1 MQFMASSRQKGR
13 CPLRRAPFN
22 LLALA
27 LLQAVLA
34 PQFALAD
41 ASDKSQSA
49 QFVEIP
55 PALRTNFY
63 NPVPLHTG
71 NLVAGDISASDFEA
85 GPEWNADS
93 MVFEGRKG
101 DVVSFQLRSE
111 IPTLLVRIQYSGS
124 HTGKVLAEA
133 PARDAPVEFT
143 LPKDGRYY
151 LVVHATGPQRIGPY
165 LMAFGRGQSLPALV
179 DPRAPT
185 QANESKAPGGVPTT
199 EVLRVQANVGLETRT
214 PDAMASP
221 VAVASPSAVPVTSNG
236 DEVALRQAQAE
247 RADVARKLS
256 DLRRQR
262 ELAEQERELAERER
276 AQAEQD
282 SEVADRESE
291 RMEAA
296 AAWNAQDAADEQALQ
311 DSLARLDATV
321 AAAQASVQRG
331 TSSAAV
337 QGSAT
342 GGHLEVS
349 DTSDSRVVSEPS
361 VADRPVASSEEHLRG
376 FIGRTCA
383 EARANA
389 RNSFSSFT
397 VVHEFPKDSECLIQI
412 DMDTAQVHGGT
423 ASRQ

>member
-1 MQFMASSRQKGR
+1 M
-13 CPLRRAPFN
+13 RAAQRN

-27 LLQAVLA
+27 LFQAVVT
-34 PQFALAD
+34 PQSALAD
-41 ASDKSQSA
+41 DNDKSQSA

-55 PALRTNFY
+55 TALRTNFY
-63 NPVPLHTG
+63 NPIPLHTG
-71 NLVAGDISASDFEA
+71 NLVAGDISATDFEA

-151 LVVHATGPQRIGPY
+151 LVVHATGPRRIGSY

-179 DPRAPT
+179 DPRTPT
-185 QANESKAPGGVPTT
+185 QRSDPGLSASRNEESKAPGGTPTT
-199 EVLRVQANVGLETRT
+199 EARPAH
-214 PDAMASP
+214 AMVSQR
-221 VAVASPSAVPVTSNG
+221 AVPSPSAVSVTSKG
-236 DEVALRQAQAE
+236 DEVALRQAEAE
-247 RADVARKLS
+247 RAEVARRLS

-262 ELAEQERELAERER
+262 ELAEQERDLAEREM

-282 SEVADRESE
+282 AEVADRESQ

-321 AAAQASVQRG
+321 AAAQARVQ
-331 TSSAAV
+331 
-337 QGSAT
+337 QGSNPTAIH
-342 GGHLEVS
+342 GGTAEAHLEIS
-349 DTSDSRVVSEPS
+349 DTSDNRVASEPP
-361 VADRPVASSEEHLRG
+361 AAARPLVSSEEHLRG

-389 RNSFSSFT
+389 QNSFSSFT

-412 DMDTAQVHGGT
+412 DMDTAQTRGGT